1 MYLHECYV
9 VPKAALVA
17 VVDYLR
23 KRPFED
29 VAGLLAGLDGA
40 PEGSSNE
47 LAKFGIEVAKADAN
61 GMYQI
66 SISELSRNEI
76 GLLTV
81 DYDFPSDKHPAS
93 VVEALEAQ
101 NAAPLEFNRIATPGE
116 TVVDFPAGVG
126 RRE

>member
-17 VVDYLR
+17 VVEYLR

-40 PEGSSNE
+40 PEGNPDE
-47 LAKFGIEVAKADAN
+47 LLKAGVCIHPDGGPAWSRMAN
-61 GMYQI
+61 AALQ
-66 SISELSRNEI
+66 S
-76 GLLTV
+76 
-81 DYDFPSDKHPAS
+81 
-93 VVEALEAQ
+93 LEARM
-101 NAAPLEFNRIATPGE
+101 NNPCGDALPLPGE
-116 TVVDFPAGVG
+116 TAGVG

>member
-17 VVDYLR
+17 VVKYLR

-40 PEGSSNE
+40 PEGTSAE
-47 LAKFGIEVAKADAN
+47 LVKAKVEVHQDD
-61 GMYQI
+61 Y
-66 SISELSRNEI
+66 I
-76 GLLTV
+76 GLWQYLQTFSTAA
-81 DYDFPSDKHPAS
+81 DPPT
-93 VVEALEAQ
+93 AL
-101 NAAPLEFNRIATPGE
+101 PLPGE
-116 TVVDFPAGVG
+116 TVVDLSDGAG

>member
-17 VVDYLR
+17 VVEYLR

-29 VAGLLAGLDGA
+29 VAGLLQGLDGS
-40 PEGSSNE
+40 PEGKPEE
-47 LAKFGIEVAKADAN
+47 LLKAGVCIHPDDGPVWSRMAN
-61 GMYQI
+61 GAVM
-66 SISELSRNEI
+66 
-76 GLLTV
+76 
-81 DYDFPSDKHPAS
+81 
-93 VVEALEAQ
+93 ALEAGL
-101 NAAPLEFNRIATPGE
+101 NDHTGE

>member
-40 PEGSSNE
+40 PEGTPAE
-47 LAKFGIEVAKADAN
+47 LVKAKVGVHYDDVPAWAGISFYAAVNLWLPDPERN
-61 GMYQI
+61 GGAAEP
-66 SISELSRNEI
+66 S
-76 GLLTV
+76 TV
-81 DYDFPSDKHPAS
+81 P
-93 VVEALEAQ
+93 
-101 NAAPLEFNRIATPGE
+101 TPGE
-116 TVVDFPAGVG
+116 TVVDFSDGAG

>member
-17 VVDYLR
+17 VVEYLR

-29 VAGLLAGLDGA
+29 VAGLLQGLDGS
-40 PEGSSNE
+40 PEGTSAE
-47 LAKFGIEVAKADAN
+47 LAKAGVDIAKADAN

-66 SISELSRNEI
+66 VVSELSRNELD
-76 GLLTV
+76 LLAV
-81 DYDFPSDKHPAS
+81 DYNFPSHKHPAS
-93 VVEALEAQ
+93 VVEALEAK
-101 NAAPLEFNRIATPGE
+101 NLLEISTYSGTGE
-116 TVVDFPAGVG
+116 TVADFPAGVG